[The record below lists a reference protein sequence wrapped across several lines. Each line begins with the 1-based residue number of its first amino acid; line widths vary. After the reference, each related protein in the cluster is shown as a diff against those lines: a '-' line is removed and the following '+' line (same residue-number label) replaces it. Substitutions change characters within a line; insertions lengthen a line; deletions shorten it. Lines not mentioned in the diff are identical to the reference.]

1 MSTHTGSSHRSG
13 DPGEEWLEL
22 AARVAALARRAGLG
36 TTATALDTLVTR
48 LSKPTRRIGF
58 VGRTCVGKSHLIN
71 QLIGQDMLDTGEV
84 PTTTRCHLLR
94 PSSADDAGQVGPAWI
109 TVPCDHSWLVDEHL
123 ELVDM
128 PGIDVEADD
137 RFAGLGSS
145 GLFEGRRAV
154 AAKDVQQVVD
164 HALAGCDV
172 VVLVTSATQ
181 PLPRT
186 DQAILKNLVDSS
198 AVQAVMVVVTMTDQV
213 KGETEDVLR
222 RIRRLAGDIAPG
234 CAVLTAPTGTGDP
247 RMDQALRQG
256 IREALQSAGSGAQLL
271 PLRMQRLT
279 ESLQNTVHAISR
291 MALDGLADE
300 SLAQAE
306 RAARQ
311 NALERERLV
320 FSAAW
325 TSARHE
331 LLTAAEAAHEEI
343 REEARRA
350 RTKAV
355 ALLEQTVRTH
365 QDPLAV
371 WDSHIPFA
379 LRTELADFAN
389 LALSTARSS
398 LRAAVVA
405 AFDRLSE
412 ALEHES
418 GSGASSGAS
427 SGSGSGSGIESGID
441 HDVDAYLALLDDMDV
456 EAALAADV
464 DAPTP
469 DGLTPASRAHARLRL
484 LFEGTG
490 AVLDLALNLA
500 FSALPVARVVTAP
513 LVFVEQKLADRSVAA
528 RRDVAIAHVPAAV
541 QDAFDACLGSF
552 RAEIDTVYRRCA
564 DLLESSSDDW
574 WNRQE
579 AALTVDGGAEWRNIR
594 SQAVALAE
602 EIRIVRAEPSAS

>member
-1 MSTHTGSSHRSG
+1 MSTHTGPSHRSG
-13 DPGEEWLEL
+13 DPGGEWLEL
-22 AARVAALARRAGLG
+22 AARVGALARRAGLG

-71 QLIGQDMLDTGEV
+71 QLIGQDVLDTGEV

-94 PSSADDAGQVGPAWI
+94 PSSADDAGPVGPAWI
-109 TVPCDHSWLVDEHL
+109 TVPCDHSWLVDERL

-128 PGIDVEADD
+128 PGIDVEADE

-198 AVQAVMVVVTMTDQV
+198 AVQALMVVVTMTDQV
-213 KGETEDVLR
+213 KGQTEDVLR

-247 RMDQALRQG
+247 RTDQALRQG

-279 ESLQNTVHAISR
+279 ESLRNTVHAIAR

-355 ALLEQTVRTH
+355 ALLEQTIRTH

-418 GSGASSGAS
+418 GSGP
-427 SGSGSGSGIESGID
+427 GSGSGVESGIE

-464 DAPTP
+464 DAPIP

-528 RRDVAIAHVPAAV
+528 RRDVAIAHVPDAV

-574 WNRQE
+574 WNRQAE
-579 AALTVDGGAEWRNIR
+579 ALTVDGGAEWRDIR
-594 SQAVALAE
+594 SQALALAE